1 MKAKDIM
8 TTNVITIQSSAT
20 VAKAVEMMREHG
32 VHALIVDRN
41 NSDDAY
47 GIVTD
52 SDVVYKVIA
61 FDKDPGAMSVTEI
74 MTKPCVV
81 VNPDLDIE
89 YVARL
94 FANLHIHRAPVI
106 KESLLG
112 VISITDILH
121 RGAIGPHEEPL
132 HLQIHPSPAQL

>member
-1 MKAKDIM
+1 M
-8 TTNVITIQSSAT
+8 TTSVVIIQSSAT
-20 VAKAVEMMREHG
+20 VAKAIETMREHG
-32 VHALIVDRN
+32 VHALIVDRQDSN
-41 NSDDAY
+41 DAY
-47 GIVTD
+47 GIMTD

-61 FDKDPGAMSVTEI
+61 YDKDPSAMRVTEI

-81 VNPDLDIE
+81 VNPDLDVE

-106 KESLLG
+106 KEGLLG

-121 RGAIGPHEEPL
+121 RGAMEPHEDPL
-132 HLQIHPSPAQL
+132 HLQIHPSPARLDK